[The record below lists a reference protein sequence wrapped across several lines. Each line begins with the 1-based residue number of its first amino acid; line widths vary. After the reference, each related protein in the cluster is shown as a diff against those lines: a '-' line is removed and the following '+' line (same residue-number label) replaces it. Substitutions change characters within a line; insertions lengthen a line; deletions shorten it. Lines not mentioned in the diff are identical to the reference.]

1 MSVLKTSKSNTL
13 LEVHLNLKQH
23 IMIYSGMLFP
33 QGAET
38 KTCITR
44 NECSKNDELHYTYT
58 DSSIGIGEWDY
69 KTEGHPNK
77 NM

>member
-1 MSVLKTSKSNTL
+1 
-13 LEVHLNLKQH
+13 
-23 IMIYSGMLFP
+23 MIYSGMLFP

-44 NECSKNDELHYTYT
+44 NECSKNDEIHCTYT

>member
-1 MSVLKTSKSNTL
+1 MSVLKISRSNSL
-13 LEVHLNLKQH
+13 PEVHINLKQY
-23 IMIYSGMLFP
+23 IMIYSGRLFP

-38 KTCITR
+38 KTYFTR
-44 NECSKNDELHYTYT
+44 NECSKNDELHCTYT
-58 DSSIGIGEWDY
+58 DSRIGIGEWDY